1 MPEEMIP
8 VLSRAE
14 ISQKV
19 QGLAQRISEDY
30 TGKEL
35 VVLGVLKGCFIFL
48 ADLIREIT
56 IPVQVDF
63 VRLASY
69 GSNTTSSG
77 TIRITK
83 EAELDIRDRD
93 VLIVEDIIDSGVT
106 IAFLLDHL
114 KSFSPKSVKVCTF
127 IDKSERREVQV
138 PIDYAGIMVEQGF
151 LVGYGLDFDEK
162 YRALPAIYR
171 IGS

>member
-19 QGLAQRISEDY
+19 KGLAQRISEDY

-35 VVLGVLKGCFIFL
+35 IVLGVLKGSFIFL

-106 IAFLLDHL
+106 IAYLLDHL
-114 KSFSPKSVKVCTF
+114 KSFSPKSVKVCAF

-138 PIDYAGIMVEQGF
+138 SIDYAGIMVEQGF

-162 YRALPAIYR
+162 YRALPALYR

>member
-19 QGLAQRISEDY
+19 KGLAQRISEDY

-63 VRLASY
+63 VRLTSY

-77 TIRITK
+77 TIRIIK

-106 IAFLLDHL
+106 IAYLLDHL
-114 KSFSPKSVKVCTF
+114 KSFSPKSVKVCAF

-138 PIDYAGIMVEQGF
+138 SIDYAGIMVEQGF

>member
-1 MPEEMIP
+1 MQEKMIP

-19 QGLAQRISEDY
+19 KDLAQRISEDY
-30 TGKEL
+30 KGKEL
-35 VVLGVLKGCFIFL
+35 IALGVLKGSFIFL

-77 TIRITK
+77 TIRLTK
-83 EAELDIRDRD
+83 EAEIDIRDQY
-93 VLIVEDIIDSGVT
+93 VLIVEDIIDTGVT
-106 IAFLLDHL
+106 IAYLLDYL
-114 KSFSPKSVKVCTF
+114 KSFSPKSVKVCAF

>member
-19 QGLAQRISEDY
+19 KGLAQRISEDY

-35 VVLGVLKGCFIFL
+35 IVLGVLKGSFIFL

-106 IAFLLDHL
+106 IAYLLDHL
-114 KSFSPKSVKVCTF
+114 KSFSPKSVKVCAF
-127 IDKSERREVQV
+127 IDKSERREIQV
-138 PIDYAGIMVEQGF
+138 SIDYAGIMVEQGF

>member
-1 MPEEMIP
+1 MPEGMIP

-14 ISQKV
+14 IAKKV
-19 QGLAQRISEDY
+19 KTLAQHISEDY
-30 TGKEL
+30 AGKEPI
-35 VVLGVLKGCFIFL
+35 VIGVLKGGFVFL
-48 ADLIREIT
+48 ADLIRELT

-77 TIRITK
+77 IIQVTK
-83 EAELDIRDRD
+83 ETELDIRDRD
-93 VLIVEDIIDSGVT
+93 VLIVEDIIDSGLT
-106 IAFLLDHL
+106 IAHLVEHL

-127 IDKSERREVQV
+127 VDKTERREVQV
-138 PIDYAGIMVEQGF
+138 PIDYAGLMVEHGF
-151 LVGYGLDFDEK
+151 LVGYGLDLDEK
-162 YRALPAIYR
+162 HRALPAIYR

>member
-19 QGLAQRISEDY
+19 KGLAQRISEDY

-56 IPVQVDF
+56 IPVLVDF

-69 GSNTTSSG
+69 GSNTKSSG

>member
-8 VLSRAE
+8 VLSRAK

-19 QGLAQRISEDY
+19 KGLAQRISEDY

-35 VVLGVLKGCFIFL
+35 IVLGVLKGSFIFL

-106 IAFLLDHL
+106 IAYLLDHL
-114 KSFSPKSVKVCTF
+114 KSFSPKSVKVCAF

-138 PIDYAGIMVEQGF
+138 SIDYAGIMVEQGF

>member
-1 MPEEMIP
+1 MIP

-19 QGLAQRISEDY
+19 KGLAQRISEDY

-35 VVLGVLKGCFIFL
+35 IVLGVLKGCFIFL

-83 EAELDIRDRD
+83 EAEFDLRDRD
-93 VLIVEDIIDSGVT
+93 VLIVEDIIDTGVT
-106 IAFLLDHL
+106 IAYLLDHL
-114 KSFSPKSVKVCTF
+114 KSFSPKSVKICAF
-127 IDKSERREVQV
+127 IDKSERREIQV
-138 PIDYAGIMVEQGF
+138 SIDYTGIMVEQGF

>member
-1 MPEEMIP
+1 MPEDMIP
-8 VLSRAE
+8 VLSKAE

-19 QGLAQRISEDY
+19 KGLAQRISEDY

-35 VVLGVLKGCFIFL
+35 IVLGVLKGCFIFL
-48 ADLIREIT
+48 ADLIREMN

-93 VLIVEDIIDSGVT
+93 VLIVEDIIDSGAT
-106 IAFLLDHL
+106 IAYLLDHL
-114 KSFSPKSVKVCTF
+114 KSFSPKSVKICAF

-138 PIDYAGIMVEQGF
+138 SIDYAGIMVEQGF

>member
-35 VVLGVLKGCFIFL
+35 IVLGVLKGCFIFL

-106 IAFLLDHL
+106 IAYLLDHL
-114 KSFSPKSVKVCTF
+114 KSFSPKSVKVCAF

>member
-19 QGLAQRISEDY
+19 KGLAQRISEDY

-83 EAELDIRDRD
+83 EAELDIRNRD

-106 IAFLLDHL
+106 IAYLLDHL
-114 KSFSPKSVKVCTF
+114 KSFSPKSVKVCAF

>member
-1 MPEEMIP
+1 MAI
-8 VLSRAE
+8 RAE

-19 QGLAQRISEDY
+19 KVLAQRISEDY

-35 VVLGVLKGCFIFL
+35 IALGVLKGSFIFL
-48 ADLIREIT
+48 ADLVREIT

-69 GSNTTSSG
+69 GSNTKSSG

-83 EAELDIRDRD
+83 EVELDIRDRD

-106 IAFLLDHL
+106 IAYLLDHL
-114 KSFSPKSVKVCTF
+114 KSFSPKSVKVCAF

-138 PIDYAGIMVEQGF
+138 PIDYAVIMVEQGF

-162 YRALPAIYR
+162 YRTLPDIYR

>member
-1 MPEEMIP
+1 MPEKMIP
-8 VLSRAE
+8 VLSRTE

-19 QGLAQRISEDY
+19 KGLAQRISEDY

-35 VVLGVLKGCFIFL
+35 IVLGVLKGSFIFL

-77 TIRITK
+77 TIRLTK
-83 EAELDIRDRD
+83 EAEIDIRDQY
-93 VLIVEDIIDSGVT
+93 VLIVEDIIDTGVT
-106 IAFLLDHL
+106 IAYLLDYL
-114 KSFSPKSVKVCTF
+114 KSFSPKSVKVCAF

>member
-1 MPEEMIP
+1 MPEDMIP
-8 VLSRAE
+8 VLSKAE

-19 QGLAQRISEDY
+19 KDLAQRISEDY

-35 VVLGVLKGCFIFL
+35 IVLGVLKGCFIFL

-83 EAELDIRDRD
+83 EAELDIMDRD

-106 IAFLLDHL
+106 IAYLLDHL
-114 KSFSPKSVKVCTF
+114 KSFSPKSVKVCAF

-138 PIDYAGIMVEQGF
+138 SIDYAGIMVEQGF

>member
-8 VLSRAE
+8 VLTRAE
-14 ISQKV
+14 IAKKV
-19 QGLAQRISEDY
+19 KSLAERISEDY
-30 TGKEL
+30 AGKEL
-35 VVLGVLKGCFIFL
+35 IAIGVLKGAFIFM
-48 ADLIREIT
+48 ADLVRELT

-83 EAELDIRDRD
+83 EVELDIRDRD
-93 VLIVEDIIDSGVT
+93 VLIVEDIVDSGLT
-106 IAFLLDHL
+106 IAYLLKHL
-114 KSFSPKSVKVCTF
+114 KSFSPKSVKVCGF
-127 IDKSERREVQV
+127 IDKRERREVQV
-138 PIDYAGIMVEQGF
+138 PIDYTGLVVEHGF

-162 YRALPAIYR
+162 YRTLPAIYR